1 MANAETNGKDWSVAS
16 IREALA
22 AKRISARELTSEFYA
37 RIEKRNPELKAY
49 LALCPERAYEQADRV
64 DAMWEPRRVAAAGR
78 IAAGGKGRD
87 QHARRAHHLRFAHPQ
102 ELPSA
107 L

>member
-37 RIEKRNPELKAY
+37 RIEKRNPELNAY
-49 LALCPERAYEQADRV
+49 LALCPERAYAQADRI
-64 DAMWEPRRVAAAGR
+64 DAIVAEPAKSCRRWPDCR
-78 IAAGGKGRD
+78 WR
-87 QHARRAHHLRFAHPQ
+87 
-102 ELPSA
+102 
-107 L
+107 